1 MHLFGYG
8 TYTSSKDAIY
18 WLQKSA
24 AQNNATALYNL
35 AILWIE
41 GHGYPRNL
49 EKGAELL
56 SKAAELGLSGA
67 QFNLGLMYLY
77 GKGVERNMGCAKELF
92 QQASVQ
98 GHKKAKA
105 YLSNISKDEECFKVE
120 ESDSIFDLK
129 IIPR

>member
-1 MHLFGYG
+1 M
-8 TYTSSKDAIY
+8 
-18 WLQKSA
+18 
-24 AQNNATALYNL
+24 
-35 AILWIE
+35 
-41 GHGYPRNL
+41 
-49 EKGAELL
+49 
-56 SKAAELGLSGA
+56 SKAAELGLAGA

-77 GKGVERNMGCAKELF
+77 GKGVERNMGRAKELF

-105 YLSNISKDEECFKVE
+105 YLSNISEDEECFKVE